1 MLLVPSNTKLHLRG
15 VEDEIRDVAKNIL
28 SDEAKDKLRA
38 QLKSACGDAVKTA
51 GLWGLIGMFAVAGI
65 TALTVGAILRKK

>member
-15 VEDEIRDVAKNIL
+15 IDDEIQDVAKKIL

-38 QLKSACGDAVKTA
+38 QLKAACGDAVKTA
-51 GLWGLIGMFAVAGI
+51 GLWGLVGMFAVAGI
-65 TALTVGAILRKK
+65 TALTVGSILRKR